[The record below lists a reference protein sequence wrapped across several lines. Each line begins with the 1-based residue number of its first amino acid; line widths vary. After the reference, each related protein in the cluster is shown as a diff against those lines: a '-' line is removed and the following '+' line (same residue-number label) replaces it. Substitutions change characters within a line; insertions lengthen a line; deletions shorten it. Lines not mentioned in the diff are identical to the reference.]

1 MNTTLELHKT
11 SLETPYGTLIP
22 LFHVEDMGRRRESPV
37 IYFPE
42 GGVRSLPLQERT
54 DIHTSVG
61 LLPAERL
68 TFYKTGELRRIFPSD
83 GKLSGFWTEEHE
95 YAEAPLCEFKMGYRV
110 IRAKLISIQF
120 YKKGTVQSFTLW
132 PQERLTLETPVGS
145 LRIRVGASYYPNGR
159 LKTLE
164 PASPTRIP
172 TPIGIVAA
180 YDPQPLGIHADVNSV
195 GFDLQGR
202 VESLKTVSHGVKVYP
217 SDGEPLFFVP
227 RTLPS
232 YCDEMDATREP
243 LSIRF
248 ASQRFFLG
256 QGGSEHSFSLEG
268 TETEVVLV

>member
-1 MNTTLELHKT
+1 MNTTLEIHANQ
-11 SLETPYGTLIP
+11 LETPYGSLTP

-37 IYFPE
+37 VYYPE
-42 GGVRSLPLQERT
+42 GGIRSLPLQERT
-54 DIHTSVG
+54 EIPTSVG

-95 YAEAPLCEFKMGYRV
+95 YAEAPLCEFKIGYRV

-172 TPIGIVAA
+172 TPIGILAA
-180 YDPQPLGIHADVNSV
+180 YDPQPIGVHADVNSL
-195 GFDLQGR
+195 GFDPQGR
-202 VESLKTVSHGVKVYP
+202 VEFLKTVSHGVKIFP
-217 SDGEPLFFVP
+217 NDGDPVFFTP
-227 RTLPS
+227 QKLPS
-232 YCDEMDATREP
+232 YCEEMEVTREP
-243 LSIRF
+243 LSFRF
-248 ASQRFFLG
+248 TSHSFSVT
-256 QGGSEHSFSLEG
+256 QGNSEHSFSLEG